1 AMVASMSASCVVEIA
16 IESEPPRTIFVG
28 RFSFLPLYAYESR
41 QANDSSVG
49 LYWAFSPVILRIFG
63 RFLCFFME

>member
-1 AMVASMSASCVVEIA
+1 MVASMSASCAVEIS
-16 IESEPPRTIFVG
+16 IGSEPPRTIFVR
-28 RFSFLPLYAYESR
+28 RFSFLPLYAYGVR

-49 LYWAFSPVILRIFG
+49 LYWAFSPVILRMFG